1 MSDNARPVVTTLTP
15 KQVRFLEH
23 YLTCWNATE
32 AARVAGYKHP
42 NKQGPELL
50 KNEQIA
56 AAIGERLET
65 AAMSANEVLARISAQ
80 ARADMADFVS
90 IEVDE
95 SGAAETFRLD
105 IAKAVEAGKLH
116 LVRRLTETTRSVFS
130 KEGAEV
136 VTRRATVELHNS
148 QSALE
153 LLARHHRLLTDQ
165 VDVTTKGQAIKGY
178 ANVSPDDWDDEPDA
192 AANEGN

>member
-1 MSDNARPVVTTLTP
+1 MSDNARPVVTTLRP

-32 AARVAGYKHP
+32 AARVAKYAHP

-56 AAIGERLET
+56 AAIQERITE
-65 AAMSANEVLARISAQ
+65 AAMSSDEVLAGISAQ

-95 SGAAETFRLD
+95 SGGSETFRLD

-116 LVRRLTETTRSVFS
+116 
-130 KEGAEV
+130 
-136 VTRRATVELHNS
+136 
-148 QSALE
+148 
-153 LLARHHRLLTDQ
+153 
-165 VDVTTKGQAIKGY
+165 
-178 ANVSPDDWDDEPDA
+178 
-192 AANEGN
+192 

>member
-1 MSDNARPVVTTLTP
+1 MTSEPRPVVTTLTP
-15 KQVRFLEH
+15 KQTRFLEY

-32 AARVAGYKHP
+32 AARLAKYAHP

-56 AAIGERLET
+56 AAISERLDA
-65 AAMSANEVLARISAQ
+65 AAMSADEVLARLSQQ
-80 ARADMADFVS
+80 AGAGYSPYIKVAIKSDGTKQPYIDVETLIEDGMAHL
-90 IEVDE
+90 I
-95 SGAAETFRLD
+95 
-105 IAKAVEAGKLH
+105 KAVKVGQFGINIEFHDVQA
-116 LVRRLTETTRSVFS
+116 
-130 KEGAEV
+130 
-136 VTRRATVELHNS
+136 
-148 QSALE
+148 ALA

-178 ANVSPDDWDDEPDA
+178 TNVSPDDWDDEPDA

>member
-1 MSDNARPVVTTLTP
+1 MSEDSRPVVTTLKP

-32 AARVAGYKHP
+32 AARVARYAHP

-56 AAIGERLET
+56 AAVSERLED
-65 AAMSANEVLARISAQ
+65 AAMSANEVLARLSAQ
-80 ARADMADFVS
+80 ARADMADFIRIV
-90 IEVDE
+90 EGDE
-95 SGAAETFRLD
+95 HGQETTFRLD
-105 IAKAVEAGKLH
+105 MSKAAEAGHLH
-116 LVRRLTETTRSVFS
+116 LLRRLTETTRTVTT
-130 KEGAEV
+130 KEGDEI
-136 VTRRATVELHNS
+136 VTRRATIELHNA
-148 QSALE
+148 QTALE

-178 ANVSPDDWDDEPDA
+178 ANVSPDDWDDA
-192 AANEGN
+192 AASQDS